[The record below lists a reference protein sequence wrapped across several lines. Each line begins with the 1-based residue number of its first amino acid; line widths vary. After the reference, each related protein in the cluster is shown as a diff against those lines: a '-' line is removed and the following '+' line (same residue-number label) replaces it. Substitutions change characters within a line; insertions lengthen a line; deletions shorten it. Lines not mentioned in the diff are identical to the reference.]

1 MKKKVLGVIAVVA
14 VAAIA
19 GYNVYTSQNDVK
31 LSDLVLSNV
40 EALANAKEG
49 GNECIG
55 CVYTRL
61 QICRSGGDK
70 SLYVVVGIICLFIST
85 FSIYNW
91 NTKSSSALL
100 LCNVD
105 ALANNA
111 EVDFDFCVVT
121 SGICVIYSDGLAIR
135 GYKLYQ

>member
-1 MKKKVLGVIAVVA
+1 MKA
-14 VAAIA
+14 
-19 GYNVYTSQNDVK
+19 
-31 LSDLVLSNV
+31 
-40 EALANAKEG
+40 
-49 GNECIG
+49 
-55 CVYTRL
+55 
-61 QICRSGGDK
+61 K
-70 SLYVVVGIICLFIST
+70 SLYVVVGIICSFISI

-91 NTKSSSALL
+91 NTKSSSTLL

>member
-1 MKKKVLGVIAVVA
+1 MKA
-14 VAAIA
+14 
-19 GYNVYTSQNDVK
+19 
-31 LSDLVLSNV
+31 
-40 EALANAKEG
+40 
-49 GNECIG
+49 
-55 CVYTRL
+55 
-61 QICRSGGDK
+61 K
-70 SLYVVVGIICLFIST
+70 SLYIVVGIICLFIST

-121 SGICVIYSDGLAIR
+121 SGICVIYSDWLAIR